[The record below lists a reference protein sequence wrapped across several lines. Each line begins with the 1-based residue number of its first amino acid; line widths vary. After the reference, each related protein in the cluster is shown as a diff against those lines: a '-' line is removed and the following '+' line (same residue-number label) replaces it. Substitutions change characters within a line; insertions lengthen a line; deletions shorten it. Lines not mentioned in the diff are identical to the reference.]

1 MTFVE
6 AMVDLI
12 AKWWVSPKWLYHVL
26 IYLRFFNGPLMMKQ
40 LTLRQLAPKR
50 VVNVVNL
57 AKLCVVDGNQS
68 AVQFVEKGSDG
79 FSVVNQELWMGY
91 GGILIWH

>member
-6 AMVDLI
+6 TMVDLI
-12 AKWWVSPKWLYHVL
+12 AKWWVSPKWLYHFL
-26 IYLRFFNGPLMMKQ
+26 IYLRFFNGISPMMKQ

-57 AKLCVVDGNQS
+57 APSC
-68 AVQFVEKGSDG
+68 A
-79 FSVVNQELWMGY
+79 
-91 GGILIWH
+91 